1 MSRREIMLLLLGLV
15 GTGGGAGV
23 QVEATKNYSY
33 VVDAAG
39 KPSGVRLDA
48 TTYQLGY
55 DLIHTRE
62 VYKPRAGAKIE
73 VTGVYITGADGKPV
87 LVK

>member
-39 KPSGVRLDA
+39 KPTAVKLDS
-48 TTYQLGY
+48 THYELGY
-55 DLIHTRE
+55 DLIKTRDT
-62 VYKPRAGAKIE
+62 YKPR
-73 VTGVYITGADGKPV
+73 TGLSIKTGDGKSLP
-87 LVK
+87 LTQ

>member
-1 MSRREIMLLLLGLV
+1 MSRREILLLLLGLV

-33 VVDAAG
+33 VIQDG

-73 VTGVYITGADGKPV
+73 VTGVYITGTDGKPV